1 MRLGKKRHIFCR
13 QKSQETFFRS
23 LSILFCVS
31 FVIGCLWYF
40 FMTIRPAFITFAEN
54 RAKELAVLTIHQTVS
69 ETIGTDSASHNEI
82 VEFAYAADNR
92 INAVKS
98 NLAGISRLK
107 SDLNLRIMNSIS
119 AMDSD
124 TLKIPL
130 GSLLGSELFS
140 GLGPSVS
147 FRIKPYGTAVTDI
160 RTDFSEAGINQT
172 KLDVTVDVT
181 ADLSVFMPTVRKKSR
196 VETSVPIIQ
205 TVIVGDI
212 PESYTHVDRDGYEF
226 EDDVLELAE

>member
-1 MRLGKKRHIFCR
+1 MRLGKKRHAFHKHKAPKPYDIN
-13 QKSQETFFRS
+13 
-23 LSILFCVS
+23 LILLLCIGI
-31 FVIGCLWYF
+31 VIGCFWYLLVA
-40 FMTIRPAFITFAEN
+40 IRPAFIILAEN
-54 RAKELAVLTIHQTVS
+54 RAKELALYTIHQTVT
-69 ETIGTDSASHNEI
+69 ETMGTDSATHREI
-82 VEFAYAADNR
+82 VEFTYTADNR
-92 INAVKS
+92 INAVNS

-107 SDLNLRIMNSIS
+107 SDLNLNIMQKIS

-140 GLGPSVS
+140 GLGPTISFSV
-147 FRIKPYGTAVTDI
+147 KPYGTAITDI
-160 RTDFSEAGINQT
+160 RTDFTEAGINQT
-172 KLDVTVDVT
+172 KLDVTVDVS
-181 ADLSVFMPTVRKKSR
+181 ADLSILMPTVRKKSR

-212 PESYTHVDRDGYEF
+212 PDSYTHVDRDGYEF